1 MVNGELTQSIAGQER
16 GGWTAGH
23 NEGGVVSGRG
33 QREEICLERFTQ
45 GIHHEQ
51 GRCHEDTEE
60 EGTKMKSRW
69 QKQDKWL
76 ESRLGSR
83 TGQQSRVRI
92 A

>member
-1 MVNGELTQSIAGQER
+1 MR
-16 GGWTAGH
+16 GGWSLVEAK
-23 NEGGVVSGRG
+23 
-33 QREEICLERFTQ
+33 ERRFALSDSPQ

-51 GRCHEDTEE
+51 VRCHEDTEE